1 MAASRDSAQDRAA
14 QNRAAQDRAALQG
27 LLAAENVAVYG
38 YGLAGAQLSGSLLT
52 SAQQDWNLHRA
63 ARATVSAMITR
74 LGGTPAP
81 AAAAYRPPFAVTS
94 AATARSLAALLEDG
108 LVQAYLGLV
117 ALDDQ
122 ELRAFGAGE
131 MQAAAIR
138 AAYWRGGTTAF
149 PGLPSSA
156 LK

>member
-1 MAASRDSAQDRAA
+1 MADAGARG
-14 QNRAAQDRAALQG
+14 ALQAV
-27 LLAAENVAVYG
+27 LAAENVAVYG
-38 YGLAGAQLSGSLLT
+38 YSLAGAQLTGGPYT
-52 SAQQDWNLHRA
+52 TAQQDWNLHRA

-117 ALDDQ
+117 ALVDQ
-122 ELRAFGAGE
+122 DLRAFGAGE

-138 AAYWRGGTTAF
+138 AAFWRGSTIAF
-149 PGLPSSA
+149 PGLPASA